1 MKKVLG
7 IMMLLLAFNGTA
19 QDTKSRTA
27 TINIQTSAVCGMCK
41 DRIEEKLNYTK
52 GVVFAE
58 LNLDDK
64 ILTVRYK
71 TKVISSDQI
80 RKVISKTG
88 YHADDLIRDLEAFNN
103 LPGCCRDKNAECT
116 KKK

>member
-7 IMMLLLAFNGTA
+7 LMMLLFIFNGTA

-71 TKVISSDQI
+71 TKVITADQI

-88 YHADDLIRDLEAFNN
+88 YHADDLTRDLEAFNN

-116 KKK
+116 EKE